1 MMKQKEKIKNT
12 ESDLNKNLIAL
23 DLPQNQ
29 KDSDRKIIV
38 EWLNLL
44 IDSLFK
50 VFGEE
55 LLILSWLKNE
65 KHFLLRSVDDFEE
78 KSLQKPTQM
87 FRDILMKNQE
97 IPAGQVFPV
106 IHNDGRH
113 AGFRSGKK
121 FYNHFN
127 QVSIVLS
134 MSDKQFGYLSIFSPA
149 EDGKWQGYNNPA
161 LLKSPTGITT
171 ALKFLWNLVILDR
184 DRLNAILNGMI
195 DGVLF
200 LNERGDIL
208 FANERARYFLGL
220 GAETYLKIQNLHQ
233 AKNLDITTYLEETI
247 ENRYEA
253 LNKIKKVAS
262 LNKILG
268 INIQKLHDPNHP
280 LLGWMAIIRDVTSD
294 WEMDRLRQE
303 FIAKITHELHSPL
316 TVISEGVA
324 LVLEEKAGKIN
335 RDQRKCLQY
344 AKDSIS
350 RMDRLIEN
358 LLKITKLEV
367 IDEELDRRRTVSVLR
382 VLKRLLD
389 SYEGRIK
396 TKKIRLEKILPES
409 TVQIRMDRD
418 QLTQVFVN
426 LLENAFKYTP
436 ENGVIEIGLKEEFE
450 KMVCWVSDTGIG
462 IPADQKGKIF
472 EKFYRV
478 ENDTNQ
484 NIRGHGLGLAI
495 VREIIVRYKG
505 KIWVESEEGKG
516 SRFIFTLPIV
526 TVQDEEILD
535 E

>member
-1 MMKQKEKIKNT
+1 MKQKDKLKKAASN
-12 ESDLNKNLIAL
+12 SDKNLIAL
-23 DLPQNQ
+23 DLPNNQ
-29 KDSDRKIIV
+29 IDNDRKMIA

-50 VFGEE
+50 VFGPE
-55 LLILSWLKNE
+55 LLILGWLKNE
-65 KHFLLRSVDDFEE
+65 KHILLRSVEDYEE
-78 KSLQKPTQM
+78 KSLQKPVQM
-87 FRDILMKNQE
+87 FRDILMENQE
-97 IPAGQVFPV
+97 IQAGRILPV
-106 IHNDGRH
+106 IHNDGKH
-113 AGFRSGKK
+113 ARFRTGKK
-121 FYNHFN
+121 FYNRYN

-149 EDGKWQGYNNPA
+149 ENGKWRGYNNPA
-161 LLKSPTGITT
+161 LLKSPTEITT
-171 ALKFLWNLVILDR
+171 ALKFLWNLVTLDR

-195 DGVLF
+195 DGVLL
-200 LNERGDIL
+200 LNEKGDIL

-220 GAETYLKIQNLHQ
+220 SAASCLNIQNLHQ

-253 LNKIKKVAS
+253 LNKIKKVTS

-324 LVLEEKAGKIN
+324 LVLEEKAGAIN
-335 RDQRKCLQY
+335 EDQRKCLQY

-367 IDEELDRRRTVSVLR
+367 ADEELDRRKTVSVLR
-382 VLKRLLD
+382 VLKRLLE
-389 SYEGRIK
+389 SYEERLK
-396 TKKIRLEKILPES
+396 TKKIRLEQILPES

-418 QLTQVFVN
+418 QLTQIFIN

-436 ENGVIEIGLKEEFE
+436 ENGVIEIGLKEEFGE
-450 KMVCWVSDTGIG
+450 IVCWVSDTGAG
-462 IPADQKGKIF
+462 IPADQTEKIF

-478 ENDTNQ
+478 KNDTNK
-484 NIRGHGLGLAI
+484 NISGHGLGLAI
-495 VREIIVRYKG
+495 VREIIVKYKG

-516 SRFIFTLPIV
+516 SRFIFSLPII
-526 TVQDEEILD
+526 TVQDEKFLD